1 MSIFLEII
9 KSVVPQVFVNPIPIG
24 LRRITVSSILGW
36 AAPWA
41 SSATAAL
48 RELRSIGLGY
58 TERQFRDDWAASAPA
73 FKGKESRTPFEQR
86 YAYYYTAYLRDA
98 EGNRYREQ
106 LAHYSDE
113 PLTRRELRD
122 VLADVWDQEAEPY
135 TAGTRAESATLTQIR
150 IRGVSVKT
158 GWAGMRPL

>member
-9 KSVVPQVFVNPIPIG
+9 KSVVPQVFVNPIPTG

-73 FKGKESRTPFEQR
+73 FKGKESQTPFEKR
-86 YAYYYTAYLRDA
+86 YGYYYTAYLRDEA
-98 EGNRYREQ
+98 GNKYREH
-106 LAHYSDE
+106 LAHYSAT
-113 PLTRRELRD
+113 PLTRQELRD
-122 VLADVWDQEAEPY
+122 VLAEEWEKEAEPY
-135 TAGTRAESATLTQIR
+135 RAGTPAADASLTQIR
-150 IRGVSVKT
+150 IRAASVKT
-158 GWAGMRPL
+158 GWRGMRPL